1 MNCIQTL
8 LQILYFYNP
17 AVWLANLIIRRLREQ
32 AVDETVL
39 VAAGGQPDR
48 YASTLL
54 DLAAAPLRPLEA
66 TLRLTGVVES
76 RNAIAARIKRIT
88 FLPIP
93 KTANLGLA
101 GLAAVTIVGTA
112 LLPMGRRERAFAD
125 DQPSKKVQ
133 NAVPIHDPSD
143 AQTKP
148 PASDRDS
155 SAAKSPALPAA
166 TSKGASEKRVT
177 LTVTGRA
184 KDSAGKP
191 IAGAIIHLRA
201 GANPE
206 LTMTTTSHSDGS
218 YEFKDVQVMLHQAN
232 GTREQLCSGPLSLF
246 ATASGFGFAWS
257 GRRYFW
263 DRKKLSDEEIGHD
276 QWTKR
281 TVKTDFF
288 SDDLP
293 VIDLEFAPAASLKGR
308 VIDDDHQ
315 PIAGADVSLWDA
327 DYLNG
332 EGKPLWIEYRKFS
345 EMRQV
350 LKREQIDA
358 RTDRDGRFEIGGLPA
373 EVCFLVQVEHAGDA
387 NTSFYAA
394 TTDRPLTVHHFNNS
408 ATTIQGNMQVEI
420 AIPEQHEIRTGDL
433 TIMSHHVRSVL
444 IDVVEDD
451 TGRPAANVRVSTNSV
466 LGHGPSA
473 YGKTNKDGRVELKLP
488 IGQFQLTADPPRDSL
503 YVRAQPTLDGTAG
516 RDKEPFTIRLIKG
529 CIVHF
534 EAVDLEWVRASR
546 GSGSRPRK

>member
-1 MNCIQTL
+1 MAADDPLAERLSGQPRPRTSPHGLHSRTGPLARGDLLVNTFQTL

-54 DLAAAPLRPLEA
+54 DLAAGPLRPLEA

-93 KTANLGLA
+93 KTAKLGLA

-133 NAVPIHDPSD
+133 NTVPMNDSSVV
-143 AQTKP
+143 QTKP
-148 PASDRDS
+148 SDRDS

-166 TSKGASEKRVT
+166 TSKGTSEKRVA

-184 KDSAGKP
+184 TGSAGKP
-191 IAGAIIHLRA
+191 IAGATIHLRA
-201 GANPE
+201 GAKPE

-232 GTREQLCSGPLSLF
+232 GTREQLCSGPLSLY
-246 ATASGFGFAWS
+246 ATAPGIGFAWS

-263 DRKKLSDEEIGHD
+263 DRKKPSDEEMGHD

-288 SDDLP
+288 RDDPP
-293 VIDLEFAPAASLKGR
+293 VIDLELRPRRASK
-308 VIDDDHQ
+308 
-315 PIAGADVSLWDA
+315 
-327 DYLNG
+327 
-332 EGKPLWIEYRKFS
+332 
-345 EMRQV
+345 
-350 LKREQIDA
+350 
-358 RTDRDGRFEIGGLPA
+358 GGLS
-373 EVCFLVQVEHAGDA
+373 
-387 NTSFYAA
+387 T
-394 TTDRPLTVHHFNNS
+394 
-408 ATTIQGNMQVEI
+408 TTI
-420 AIPEQHEIRTGDL
+420 
-433 TIMSHHVRSVL
+433 SRS
-444 IDVVEDD
+444 
-451 TGRPAANVRVSTNSV
+451 PA
-466 LGHGPSA
+466 
-473 YGKTNKDGRVELKLP
+473 
-488 IGQFQLTADPPRDSL
+488 
-503 YVRAQPTLDGTAG
+503 PT
-516 RDKEPFTIRLIKG
+516 
-529 CIVHF
+529 CHF
-534 EAVDLEWVRASR
+534 
-546 GSGSRPRK
+546 GMPTT